1 MSLQTG
7 ESEPLT
13 AAIIGAG
20 VVGGYHIKAQQEL
33 GSNIV
38 VYDPNKACTDR
49 VVGQYGGLVVAR
61 TFEEAMELADVV
73 HICTPPML
81 HMEGALA
88 SIEHGKPTIV
98 EKPITHDLG
107 EAVEIYKAADA
118 ADVPVLA
125 GKHFRLTPPFMEI
138 NAGMRRGDIGDIN
151 SIESTYVHD
160 MRKLKD
166 GVGWRR
172 TLGRNGF
179 VYEGAAHPVD
189 LNIWLANQP
198 VTSVQAIISTRK
210 ICPEYGWGE
219 DHAYS
224 LVYEDGVVGRVW
236 SSACSPTPK
245 HGTNLAIHGSDGAYR
260 AHNKYPS
267 LDTFRS
273 GDADWTTTETAPI
286 GQTIRPMAELFH
298 AFIRGEA
305 DNFDPMP
312 NIKQALGVMIVLDT
326 LEKAADSGRTERV
339 PTVEEVLAR

>member
-198 VTSVQAIISTRK
+198 VTSVQAIIST
-210 ICPEYGWGE
+210 
-219 DHAYS
+219 
-224 LVYEDGVVGRVW
+224 
-236 SSACSPTPK
+236 
-245 HGTNLAIHGSDGAYR
+245 
-260 AHNKYPS
+260 
-267 LDTFRS
+267 
-273 GDADWTTTETAPI
+273 
-286 GQTIRPMAELFH
+286 
-298 AFIRGEA
+298 
-305 DNFDPMP
+305 
-312 NIKQALGVMIVLDT
+312 
-326 LEKAADSGRTERV
+326 
-339 PTVEEVLAR
+339 